1 MYNHQIGNHVQLMI
15 LDLTYIL
22 HFKVTCDNE
31 GQTYTNHALSPT
43 NLTIYHGRMFVSFLV
58 PTIMK
63 QGDIIGCS
71 EHYNRFR

>member
-43 NLTIYHGRMFVSFLV
+43 NLILYIMVECFILSAHYHETRR
-58 PTIMK
+58 
-63 QGDIIGCS
+63 
-71 EHYNRFR
+71 HYWL